1 MSNWHIDIELAILNR
16 GLSADERI
24 CIGHKFY
31 RFLTKSIGFNIDD
44 YRKEFECHDSLI
56 FTKNVNVLSLA
67 IRYLGKI
74 NICLPP
80 AKNIKFSFK
89 YEKIQ
94 CVFN

>member
-16 GLSADERI
+16 GLSAERI
-24 CIGHKFY
+24 DIDHKFY

-80 AKNIKFSFK
+80 AKK
-89 YEKIQ
+89 YQILLQIRKNTVCI
-94 CVFN
+94 